1 MWSEDYCGHSRK
13 LRVKKHPTLRSG
25 GCINKMYEKN
35 YYSAYFRHY
44 AVMGLLLNLSPSS
57 SPPAWCIV
65 VLAAMRQWLLLCSPI
80 RLL

>member
-35 YYSAYFRHY
+35 YYS
-44 AVMGLLLNLSPSS
+44 VMSSVLSS
-57 SPPAWCIV
+57 SHSV
-65 VLAAMRQWLLLCSPI
+65 VSV
-80 RLL
+80 